1 MIRAF
6 IHAKNPDKAI
16 EFYGLMRAR
25 AVELNRFTFLFV
37 LKAYGLKPSY
47 QEGKTLHGMILK
59 FGHVGDLFIHNALIN
74 MYSKCGDVG
83 AAFQV
88 FDEMR
93 FDSTVVH
100 NTMILSYFAAGN
112 IENGRK
118 LFDEMPKREIGSWNA
133 VIGGYC
139 KLGRVDIARSLF
151 DEMTYRDLI
160 SWGTMISGYA
170 QSGRAMDAL
179 KLFKEMQF
187 LGVDTDSVTMTSVL
201 AACAQIGALDM
212 GRWAHAYV
220 NRKQLTRED
229 LFLSTSLVDMYAKC
243 GCMETAFKLFRSLK
257 RRNLCTWNA
266 MLCGLAV
273 HGQGYA
279 ALELFKEMELSG
291 VNPDE
296 VTFIAVLSACN
307 HVGSVD
313 EGWKQFKRMQEE
325 FKISPKIEHYGC
337 IVDLLGR
344 RGLIVEAKEV
354 IRSMPMKPNVVIW
367 GALLNACRIHGYT
380 DISQDLM
387 GYLQS
392 LGPEDNGCQVLL
404 SNILAANNKWGE
416 VEKTRKM
423 VRGVEKKKIPGC
435 SSIEVGR
442 EVHEFFVQ
450 DRLNSN
456 WVKVSEVVE
465 RLSSHLEIE
474 GYMPNLS
481 LALGI
486 DDD

>member
-1 MIRAF
+1 
-6 IHAKNPDKAI
+6 
-16 EFYGLMRAR
+16 
-25 AVELNRFTFLFV
+25 
-37 LKAYGLKPSY
+37 
-47 QEGKTLHGMILK
+47 
-59 FGHVGDLFIHNALIN
+59 
-74 MYSKCGDVG
+74 
-83 AAFQV
+83 
-88 FDEMR
+88 
-93 FDSTVVH
+93 
-100 NTMILSYFAAGN
+100 
-112 IENGRK
+112 
-118 LFDEMPKREIGSWNA
+118 
-133 VIGGYC
+133 
-139 KLGRVDIARSLF
+139 
-151 DEMTYRDLI
+151 
-160 SWGTMISGYA
+160 
-170 QSGRAMDAL
+170 
-179 KLFKEMQF
+179 
-187 LGVDTDSVTMTSVL
+187 
-201 AACAQIGALDM
+201 
-212 GRWAHAYV
+212 
-220 NRKQLTRED
+220 
-229 LFLSTSLVDMYAKC
+229 
-243 GCMETAFKLFRSLK
+243 
-257 RRNLCTWNA
+257 
-266 MLCGLAV
+266 
-273 HGQGYA
+273 
-279 ALELFKEMELSG
+279 
-291 VNPDE
+291 
-296 VTFIAVLSACN
+296 
-307 HVGSVD
+307 
-313 EGWKQFKRMQEE
+313 MQEE